1 MGKGN
6 PLPVSS
12 SLGPRA
18 SAYACPCHPTRK
30 NAPFLSMLAVAKQ
43 HFSGIMP
50 GSNLSRKKGSAM
62 AEDVVQQPEGQ
73 QQGVQ
78 VLLDERE
85 LKTTYTNAYR
95 IHTAPE
101 EVVIDLGF
109 NMANPNNQG
118 QSQQQLLFKV
128 TDRVIMTYVNAKRL
142 AMSLGQL
149 IKRYEQQFGELPLQ
163 PGQRK

>member
-1 MGKGN
+1 MQAENLHYKKRNCGGQTAFF
-6 PLPVSS
+6 
-12 SLGPRA
+12 R
-18 SAYACPCHPTRK
+18 H
-30 NAPFLSMLAVAKQ
+30 NARPKFTK
-43 HFSGIMP
+43 
-50 GSNLSRKKGSAM
+50 KKGSAM
-62 AEDVVQQPEGQ
+62 AEDVQQTGAGPEGQ

-128 TDRVIMTYVNAKRL
+128 TDRVILTYVNAKRL

>member
-1 MGKGN
+1 
-6 PLPVSS
+6 
-12 SLGPRA
+12 
-18 SAYACPCHPTRK
+18 
-30 NAPFLSMLAVAKQ
+30 
-43 HFSGIMP
+43 
-50 GSNLSRKKGSAM
+50 M
-62 AEDVVQQPEGQ
+62 AEDVQQAPEGQ
-73 QQGVQ
+73 QPGVQ

-118 QSQQQLLFKV
+118 QQQQQLLFKV